1 MNSNDIITK
10 TAREYSLDWGT
21 DTYLDLLHS
30 YIDQD
35 PDPTRFT
42 LHCVQ
47 AAAHDLKFAL
57 STHDGELENFKQS
70 LKTLALTHDAKL
82 YYTHDSATL
91 PTPN

>member
-10 TAREYSLDWGT
+10 TAREYGLGWGT
-21 DTYLDLLHS
+21 VVYLDLLHG

-42 LHCVQ
+42 LHCVR
-47 AAAHDLKFAL
+47 AAARDLKLAL

-70 LKTLALTHDAKL
+70 LKTIA
-82 YYTHDSATL
+82 
-91 PTPN
+91 

>member
-21 DTYLDLLHS
+21 DVYLDLLHS

-47 AAAHDLKFAL
+47 AAARDLKFAL
-57 STHDGELENFKQS
+57 STQDGEIAQITKQI
-70 LKTLALTHDAKL
+70 LKIIA
-82 YYTHDSATL
+82 
-91 PTPN
+91 